1 VTVTGWCAT
10 CDHRLS
16 DHGDRAIGGTC
27 SYGRG
32 YPDVCGCE
40 FYREGKKKG
49 RKRKAA

>member
-1 VTVTGWCAT
+1 MTGWCAT
-10 CDHRLS
+10 CDHRLT

-40 FYREGKKKG
+40 FYRERDVNGPALG
-49 RKRKAA
+49 AA